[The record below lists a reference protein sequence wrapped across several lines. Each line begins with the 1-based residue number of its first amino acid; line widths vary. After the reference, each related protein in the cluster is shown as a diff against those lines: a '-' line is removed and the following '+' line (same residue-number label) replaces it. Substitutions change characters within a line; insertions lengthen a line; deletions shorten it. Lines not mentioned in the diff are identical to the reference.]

1 MYCCGAISQSL
12 TFPFLTDRPAFS
24 KLKGIAF
31 GCLKRTRREII
42 RNFGQKQR
50 VEDIFVNWV
59 HLHLAL
65 NHLPVVGVLFVFL
78 LLALGVCRGSE
89 ELKRLALQLSAALF
103 AVAML
108 VRFTG
113 DRAAENLPPD
123 SSAERQQL
131 IQAHEDSADQAVT
144 GMFLLA
150 VFSVV
155 GLFCSRKTRILP
167 AWTILGA
174 MILCFAVM
182 LLMARSANLGGR
194 IAHPEI
200 RPPSSSP

>member
-1 MYCCGAISQSL
+1 M
-12 TFPFLTDRPAFS
+12 
-24 KLKGIAF
+24 
-31 GCLKRTRREII
+31 
-42 RNFGQKQR
+42 
-50 VEDIFVNWV
+50 NWV

-65 NHLPVVGVLFVFL
+65 NHLPVVGALFVFL

-113 DRAAENLPPD
+113 EQAAENPSFA

-131 IQAHEDSADQAVT
+131 VQAHEDSADQAVT

-150 VFSVV
+150 VFSVA
-155 GLFCSRKTRILP
+155 GLFWSRKTRILP
-167 AWTILGA
+167 AWAMIGA
-174 MILCFAVM
+174 IILCFVVA

-200 RPPSSSP
+200 RPLSSSP

>member
-1 MYCCGAISQSL
+1 M
-12 TFPFLTDRPAFS
+12 
-24 KLKGIAF
+24 
-31 GCLKRTRREII
+31 
-42 RNFGQKQR
+42 
-50 VEDIFVNWV
+50 NWA

-103 AVAML
+103 AIAML

-113 DRAAENLPPD
+113 ERAAENSPFD
-123 SSAERQQL
+123 SSAERRQL

-150 VFSVV
+150 VFSVA
-155 GLFCSRKTRILP
+155 GLFRSRKTRILP
-167 AWTILGA
+167 AWTMIGA
-174 MILCFAVM
+174 MILCFAVA

-200 RPPSSSP
+200 RPPSLSP

>member
-1 MYCCGAISQSL
+1 M
-12 TFPFLTDRPAFS
+12 
-24 KLKGIAF
+24 
-31 GCLKRTRREII
+31 
-42 RNFGQKQR
+42 
-50 VEDIFVNWV
+50 NWA

-89 ELKRLALQLSAALF
+89 ELKRLALQLSVALF

-113 DRAAENLPPD
+113 EQAAENLSSD
-123 SSAERQQL
+123 SSAKRQQL
-131 IQAHEDSADQAVT
+131 VQAHEDSADQSVT

-150 VFSVV
+150 VFSAA

-167 AWTILGA
+167 AWTMIGA
-174 MILCFAVM
+174 MILCFAVV

-200 RPPSSSP
+200 RPPSLSP

>member
-1 MYCCGAISQSL
+1 M
-12 TFPFLTDRPAFS
+12 
-24 KLKGIAF
+24 
-31 GCLKRTRREII
+31 
-42 RNFGQKQR
+42 
-50 VEDIFVNWV
+50 NWA

-78 LLALGVCRGSE
+78 LLVLGVCRGSE

-103 AVAML
+103 AIAML

-113 DRAAENLPPD
+113 ERAAESLSSD
-123 SSAERQQL
+123 SSTERQQL
-131 IQAHEDSADQAVT
+131 VQAHEDSADQAVT

-155 GLFCSRKTRILP
+155 GLFWSRKTRILP
-167 AWTILGA
+167 AWTMLGA
-174 MILCFAVM
+174 IILCLAVV

-200 RPPSSSP
+200 RPPSLSP

>member
-1 MYCCGAISQSL
+1 M
-12 TFPFLTDRPAFS
+12 
-24 KLKGIAF
+24 
-31 GCLKRTRREII
+31 
-42 RNFGQKQR
+42 
-50 VEDIFVNWV
+50 NWV

-65 NHLPVVGVLFVFL
+65 NHLPVVGALFVFL
-78 LLALGVCRGSE
+78 LLALGVRRGSE

-113 DRAAENLPPD
+113 EQAAENPSFA
-123 SSAERQQL
+123 SSAELQQL
-131 IQAHEDSADQAVT
+131 VQAHEDSADQAVT

-150 VFSVV
+150 VFSVA
-155 GLFCSRKTRILP
+155 GLFWSRKTRILP
-167 AWTILGA
+167 AWAMIGA
-174 MILCFAVM
+174 IILCFVVA

-200 RPPSSSP
+200 RPLSSSL

>member
-1 MYCCGAISQSL
+1 M
-12 TFPFLTDRPAFS
+12 D
-24 KLKGIAF
+24 
-31 GCLKRTRREII
+31 
-42 RNFGQKQR
+42 
-50 VEDIFVNWV
+50 WV

-65 NHLPVVGVLFVFL
+65 NHLPVV
-78 LLALGVCRGSE
+78 GVCRGSE

-103 AVAML
+103 VIAML

-113 DRAAENLPPD
+113 ERAAENLPPD
-123 SSAERQQL
+123 SSAEQQPL

-150 VFSVV
+150 VFSVAS
-155 GLFCSRKTRILP
+155 LFCSRKTRLLP
-167 AWTILGA
+167 AWTMLGA
-174 MILCFAVM
+174 MILCFAVV

-200 RPPSSSP
+200 RPPSLSP

>member
-1 MYCCGAISQSL
+1 M
-12 TFPFLTDRPAFS
+12 
-24 KLKGIAF
+24 
-31 GCLKRTRREII
+31 
-42 RNFGQKQR
+42 
-50 VEDIFVNWV
+50 NWA

-78 LLALGVCRGSE
+78 LLVLGVCRGSE

-103 AVAML
+103 AIAML

-113 DRAAENLPPD
+113 ERAAENLPSD
-123 SSAERQQL
+123 SSAEWQQL
-131 IQAHEDSADQAVT
+131 VQAHEDSADQAVT

-150 VFSVV
+150 VFSVA
-155 GLFCSRKTRILP
+155 GLFWSRKTRILP
-167 AWTILGA
+167 AWTMLGA
-174 MILCFAVM
+174 IILCFAVV

-200 RPPSSSP
+200 RTPSLAP

>member
-1 MYCCGAISQSL
+1 M
-12 TFPFLTDRPAFS
+12 D
-24 KLKGIAF
+24 
-31 GCLKRTRREII
+31 
-42 RNFGQKQR
+42 
-50 VEDIFVNWV
+50 WV

-103 AVAML
+103 VIAML

-113 DRAAENLPPD
+113 ERAAENLPPD
-123 SSAERQQL
+123 SSAKQQQPL

-150 VFSVV
+150 VFSVAS
-155 GLFCSRKTRILP
+155 LFCSRKTRLLP
-167 AWTILGA
+167 AWTMLGA
-174 MILCFAVM
+174 MILCFAVV

-200 RPPSSSP
+200 RPPSLSP

>member
-1 MYCCGAISQSL
+1 M
-12 TFPFLTDRPAFS
+12 
-24 KLKGIAF
+24 
-31 GCLKRTRREII
+31 
-42 RNFGQKQR
+42 
-50 VEDIFVNWV
+50 NWA

-78 LLALGVCRGSE
+78 LLVLGVCRGSE

-113 DRAAENLPPD
+113 ERAAENLSSD

-131 IQAHEDSADQAVT
+131 VQTHEDSADQAVT

-150 VFSVV
+150 VFSVA
-155 GLFCSRKTRILP
+155 GLFWSRKTRILP
-167 AWTILGA
+167 AWTMLGA
-174 MILCFAVM
+174 VILCFVVA

-200 RPPSSSP
+200 RPPSLSP

>member
-1 MYCCGAISQSL
+1 MFGRLQVEAHLASVGVL
-12 TFPFLTDRPAFS
+12 VA
-24 KLKGIAF
+24 LKSGQGGKIVRDF
-31 GCLKRTRREII
+31 R
-42 RNFGQKQR
+42 QKQR
-50 VEDIFVNWV
+50 VKDIFVNWT

-103 AVAML
+103 AIAML

-113 DRAAENLPPD
+113 ERAAENPPFD
-123 SSAERQQL
+123 NSAERQQL
-131 IQAHEDSADQAVT
+131 VQAHEDSADQAVT

-150 VFSVV
+150 VFSVA
-155 GLFCSRKTRILP
+155 GLFWSRKTRILP
-167 AWTILGA
+167 AWTMIGA
-174 MILCFAVM
+174 IILCFAVV

-200 RPPSSSP
+200 RPLSSSP

>member
-1 MYCCGAISQSL
+1 M
-12 TFPFLTDRPAFS
+12 
-24 KLKGIAF
+24 
-31 GCLKRTRREII
+31 
-42 RNFGQKQR
+42 
-50 VEDIFVNWV
+50 NWV

-65 NHLPVVGVLFVFL
+65 NHLPVVGALFVFL

-113 DRAAENLPPD
+113 EQAAENPSFA

-131 IQAHEDSADQAVT
+131 VQAHEDSADQAVT

-150 VFSVV
+150 VFFPLPV
-155 GLFCSRKTRILP
+155 CSGPEKHAFFR
-167 AWTILGA
+167 LG
-174 MILCFAVM
+174 
-182 LLMARSANLGGR
+182 R
-194 IAHPEI
+194 
-200 RPPSSSP
+200 

>member
-1 MYCCGAISQSL
+1 M
-12 TFPFLTDRPAFS
+12 
-24 KLKGIAF
+24 
-31 GCLKRTRREII
+31 
-42 RNFGQKQR
+42 
-50 VEDIFVNWV
+50 NWA

-113 DRAAENLPPD
+113 ERAAENLPLD
-123 SSAERQQL
+123 SPAKQQQQL
-131 IQAHEDSADQAVT
+131 LQAHEDSADQAVT
-144 GMFLLA
+144 GMFALA

-167 AWTILGA
+167 AWTMIGA
-174 MILCFAVM
+174 MILCFAVV

-200 RPPSSSP
+200 RPPSLSP